1 MENSDQFSDDF
12 LMSLP
17 FSEDSVIDVEPI
29 SYCLPHHSSTVDF
42 PFCMF
47 HQVSPPSSATSSSTT
62 VDFSSID
69 GGKDDPNSPFFTLFT
84 GFSKNFVASKPIVN
98 STPPPPP
105 SSTDLCLSLPSLPNT
120 SSTAQSSIDS
130 QHCCSFASSSREV
143 NALGNSAPKR
153 SLLQEF
159 IPLKKPKLTK
169 ESNGEEGHWIT
180 KKLTRSDVNGAS
192 RLLLSRQD
200 VNNYILPFMNKEEQ
214 SIVCQ
219 QLCGV
224 DVTVFDMDTQTKH
237 VLTLKKWSTN
247 SFHLVKAWTKDFVKR
262 RNLKEKDA
270 ISIRWEKSNSRF
282 CFRVDTRNQLDL

>member
-1 MENSDQFSDDF
+1 
-12 LMSLP
+12 MSLP
-17 FSEDSVIDVEPI
+17 FSEDSVIDAQPI
-29 SYCLPHHSSTVDF
+29 SYCLPHHYSSSNTTLSLF
-42 PFCMF
+42 P
-47 HQVSPPSSATSSSTT
+47 QVSENLAASKPITTT

-69 GGKDDPNSPFFTLFT
+69 GGKDNPNSPFLTLFT
-84 GFSKNFVASKPIVN
+84 RVYGNSKPIAN
-98 STPPPPP
+98 NTPQ
-105 SSTDLCLSLPSLPNT
+105 PSLPNT

-130 QHCCSFASSSREV
+130 QHCCSFASSIREV

-169 ESNGEEGHWIT
+169 ESNREEGHWIT

-214 SIVCQ
+214 IIICQ

-224 DVTVFDMDTQTKH
+224 NVTVFDMDTQTSH
-237 VLTLKKWSTN
+237 ILTLKKWSTN

-270 ISIRWEKSNSRF
+270 ISIRWDKSNSRF
-282 CFRVDTRNQLDL
+282 CFRVQMRDQVDL

>member
-1 MENSDQFSDDF
+1 MEIGDQFSDDF

-17 FSEDSVIDVEPI
+17 FSEDSVIDAQPI
-29 SYCLPHHSSTVDF
+29 CYSLPHHYSSSNTTLSLF
-42 PFCMF
+42 P
-47 HQVSPPSSATSSSTT
+47 QVSENLAASKPITTT

-69 GGKDDPNSPFFTLFT
+69 GGKDNLNSSFLTLFT
-84 GFSKNFVASKPIVN
+84 RVYENSKPIAN
-98 STPPPPP
+98 NTPQ
-105 SSTDLCLSLPSLPNT
+105 PSLPNT

-130 QHCCSFASSSREV
+130 QHSSSFASSSREV

-169 ESNGEEGHWIT
+169 ESNREEGHWIT

-200 VNNYILPFMNKEEQ
+200 VNNYILPFMNKEER
-214 SIVCQ
+214 IIICQ

-224 DVTVFDMDTQTKH
+224 DVTVFDMDTQTSH
-237 VLTLKKWSTN
+237 ILTLKKWSTN

-282 CFRVDTRNQLDL
+282 YFRVQMRDQVDL